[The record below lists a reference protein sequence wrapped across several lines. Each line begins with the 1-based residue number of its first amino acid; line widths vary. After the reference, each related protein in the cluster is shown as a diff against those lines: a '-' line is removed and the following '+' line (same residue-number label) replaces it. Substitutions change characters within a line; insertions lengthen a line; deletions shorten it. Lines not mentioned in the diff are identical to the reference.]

1 MLARLSFRIALA
13 TTALFGAGAQAQTL
27 DPLQIFVSKD
37 KQQLVV
43 YDGDQVVATS
53 HVSTGKPGHATPS
66 GIFSIIEK
74 SRMHNSN
81 LYESAPM
88 PFMQRITWDGVAL
101 HESNSVPRYPA
112 SHGCVRMPGDFASQ
126 LWDMTTRGFH
136 VVITERELTPH
147 AMQAAGLFMPRY
159 ARPDVQ
165 TMSDADLRPAIS
177 ANPGAEVAMNETLP
191 KLGATAVATL
201 PKDNDPIKILITRPS
216 QQSSTM
222 AAQQMLAQLGYDVG
236 DADGYLG
243 DQTRAAIKAYQAIHS
258 QKQTGTL
265 TPKFVASIYKVL
277 NRKQPNAWLYVRR
290 NFKPVFDAP
299 VEISDPS
306 LALGTHFIEAVHVN
320 MAQNS
325 ADWVGVTLD
334 NYIPSK
340 TAKRLG
346 ITRFGDAEA
355 PDAAEQAFARV
366 TIPDDVRARIETM
379 LGNGSSITITDTG
392 TESKTGDGT
401 DFITVTRDS
410 AHSDN
415 SYQDN
420 LTVKNPDDDIGGDI
434 GNYWN

>member
-1 MLARLSFRIALA
+1 
-13 TTALFGAGAQAQTL
+13 
-27 DPLQIFVSKD
+27 
-37 KQQLVV
+37 
-43 YDGDQVVATS
+43 
-53 HVSTGKPGHATPS
+53 
-66 GIFSIIEK
+66 
-74 SRMHNSN
+74 
-81 LYESAPM
+81 
-88 PFMQRITWDGVAL
+88 
-101 HESNSVPRYPA
+101 
-112 SHGCVRMPGDFASQ
+112 
-126 LWDMTTRGFH
+126 

>member
-13 TTALFGAGAQAQTL
+13 TTALFGTGASAQTL

-37 KQQLVV
+37 TQTLVV

-53 HVSTGKPGHATPS
+53 HISTGKPGHTTPS

-74 SRMHNSN
+74 SIMHNSN

-101 HESNSVPRYPA
+101 HESNSVPNYPA
-112 SHGCVRMPGDFASQ
+112 SHGCVRMPGKFARQ
-126 LWDMTTRGFH
+126 LWDMTNRGFH

-147 AMQAAGLFMPRY
+147 AMQTADLFKPRY
-159 ARPDVQ
+159 ARPDPQ
-165 TMSDADLRPAIS
+165 TMSDADLRPTMS
-177 ANPGAEVAMNETLP
+177 VDPGTEVAMNETLP

-201 PKDNDPIKILITRPS
+201 PKDIDPVKILITRPS
-216 QQSSTM
+216 QQSRTI
-222 AAQQMLAQLGYDVG
+222 AVQQMLAQLGYDVG

-243 DQTRAAIKAYQAIHS
+243 DQTRTAIKTYQAIHS

-265 TPKFVASIYKVL
+265 TPKLVASIYKVL
-277 NRKQPNAWLYVRR
+277 RRQQPTGWLYARR

-299 VEISDPS
+299 VEISEPN

-334 NYIPSK
+334 NYIPNK

-346 ITRFGDAEA
+346 IVRYGDAQA

-366 TIPDDVRARIETM
+366 TIPDNVRARIETM

-401 DFITVTRDS
+401 DFITVTRDTS
-410 AHSDN
+410 YSDN

-420 LTVKNPDDDIGGDI
+420 LGASNSDDEIGHYA
-434 GNYWN
+434 N